1 MKNIA
6 LITGGFS
13 GEAEISYLSA
23 DTIFKNIDKEQYNC
37 YLIDIRREGWFYKD
51 SSGKNTEVNKNDFS
65 ILENGCTIKFDAV
78 INGLH
83 GTPGEDGK
91 LSGYFDCINLPYTSC
106 NVAAAAIT
114 FNKKYTIALAAR
126 FGINVADSIA
136 ITKNDDHTTEEILQH
151 LTLPVFVK
159 PNCGGSSIG
168 MSKVNN
174 KETLQSAIET
184 AFNEDETVL
193 VEKFIDGREF
203 TIGVYQLRSQII
215 PLPITEIIS
224 KNEFFDFEAKYK
236 GNSEEIT
243 PAQISPEMKERIEQE
258 AVKAYRM
265 FDCSGVVRIDF
276 IYDKQEQRPFMLEIN
291 TVPGQSAASIIPQQ
305 VAAAGMSLKEFYS
318 QLIEECLQ

>member
-13 GEAEISYLSA
+13 GEAVISYLSA
-23 DTIFKNIDKEQYNC
+23 DTIFKNIDKEIYNC
-37 YLIDIRREGWFYKD
+37 FLIDIKKEGWFYKD
-51 SSGKNTEVNKNDFS
+51 GSGKNTEVDKNDFS
-65 ILENGCTIKFDAV
+65 IVDNGQKITFDAV

-91 LSGYFDCINLPYTSC
+91 LAGYFDCIDLPYTSC
-106 NVAAAAIT
+106 NVSASAIT

-126 FGINVADSIA
+126 FGINVANSIA
-136 ITKNDDHTTEEILQH
+136 ISIKEQFLTEEILNQ

-168 MSKVNN
+168 MSKVSEES
-174 KETLQSAIET
+174 KLQSAIEL
-184 AFNEDETVL
+184 AFKEDDTVL
-193 VEKFIDGREF
+193 IERFIDGREF
-203 TIGVYQLRSQII
+203 TIGVYKKRSTII
-215 PLPITEIIS
+215 ALPITEIIS

-236 GNSEEIT
+236 GSSEEIT
-243 PAQISPEMKERIEQE
+243 PADITAEMKEKIEQE
-258 AVKAYRM
+258 AMKAYRM

-276 IYDKQEQRPFMLEIN
+276 IYDKQEEKPFMLEIN
-291 TVPGQSAASIIPQQ
+291 TVPGQSPASVVPQQ

-318 QLIEECLQ
+318 HLIEECLQ